1 MEAARVDA
9 ALAAAGIERDR
20 RPQTLAVGE
29 WLRLAEALGE
39 LPEQA

>member
-1 MEAARVDA
+1 MSTQ

-20 RPQTLAVGE
+20 RPQTLGVGE
-29 WLRLAEALGE
+29 WLRLAETLGE